1 MRTLLCLFIVA
12 ALAGLAIADVDAS
25 GKWSGSFNITNPDGE
40 TNASTAVLL
49 LKQSGA
55 TITGT
60 VGPNEEQQFE
70 IRKGTID
77 DGKIT
82 LEVDHDG
89 QMIKLDLVLA
99 DNRITG
105 EANLSRDGQTA
116 KAKIDVTRAK

>member
-12 ALAGLAIADVDAS
+12 ALAGLAVADTNVT
-25 GKWSGSFNITNPDGE
+25 GKWSGSFNITNPDGD
-40 TNASTAVLL
+40 TNESTAVML

-70 IRKGTID
+70 IQNGKIEGS
-77 DGKIT
+77 KIT
-82 LEVDHDG
+82 LEAGHDG
-89 QMIKLDLVLA
+89 QTIKFDLVLA

-105 EANLSRDGQTA
+105 EASMSRDGQTA
-116 KAKIDVTRAK
+116 KAKVDVTRAN

>member
-12 ALAGLAIADVDAS
+12 ALAGLAIADVDVS

-105 EANLSRDGQTA
+105 EANFSRDGQTA
-116 KAKIDVTRAK
+116 KAKIDVTRAR